1 MGEVPARVF
10 ADNTEFRNQFRQLQI
25 AVHETALSKGW
36 YNPPKTFGEYL
47 VLLHAEISEALEE
60 YRNSHQPHEVYH
72 VHPSQPFIEGADIH
86 LVPGPQKP
94 EGVPIELA
102 DLLIRLLDTCEYYNI
117 DLIGAVLEKM
127 QYNETRSYRHGG
139 KVL

>member
-1 MGEVPARVF
+1 MGEVSARVF
-10 ADNTEFRNQFRQLQI
+10 ADNTEFKNQFRQLQI
-25 AVHETALSKGW
+25 TAHETALAKGW

-60 YRNSHQPHEVYH
+60 YRNGHQPHEIYH
-72 VHPSQPFIEGADIH
+72 VIPKVLEADPEVQPIYK
-86 LVPGPQKP
+86 KP

-127 QYNETRSYRHGG
+127 KYNETRSFRHGG